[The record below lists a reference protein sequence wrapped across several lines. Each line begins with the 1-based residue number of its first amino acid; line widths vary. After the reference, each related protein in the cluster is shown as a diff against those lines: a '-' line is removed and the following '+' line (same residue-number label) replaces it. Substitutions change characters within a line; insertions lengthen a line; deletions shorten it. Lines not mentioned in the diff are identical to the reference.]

1 MTPIRVSATP
11 PARFDRATQQ
21 CLLDLLLAVGHAL
34 DVTELAANFLP
45 GWLSTLH
52 CDAVAVFEADSVFY
66 QEYKLLLALPPHDE
80 LLRLVEQLQTN
91 HHFALDRAYPQPDA
105 IVYVFELVDF
115 GFLVC
120 RHPGLSPQL
129 LQALPLVTQR
139 FSYALCA
146 CRRHQKLQRSEREL
160 DKFFALSDNY
170 MCIIHPNGYLVKVNP
185 PFLRQLGYDLDEL
198 YSTVLVDFIHPDEQ
212 PMVREHLQ
220 QLAREGTTDTVQC
233 RVRHKQGHY
242 VYLSWGFACEL
253 PVQVIYAT
261 AIDITQQIEL
271 ERRLLDAKES
281 AEQTA
286 QAKAAF
292 LANMSHEIRTPLNGV
307 LGMLAL
313 IGQQS
318 QDERLHKQIEIANQS
333 GQSLLAIVNDVLDF
347 SKINAGKL
355 TLEALDFDLTVLL
368 QDVVESF
375 QYLAQ
380 RKNLILQLDSSG
392 IEQRWLN
399 GDALRLGQVMNNLL
413 SNALKFTE
421 HGHVMVLAR
430 SSQSDNG
437 VIVTLEVSDTGI
449 GLTAAQQQ
457 DIFQA
462 FAQAD
467 VTTTRR
473 FGGTGLGLSIC
484 KALCSL
490 MHGDIS
496 VSSLYGKGTVFTV
509 SVRLRSGQPVAV
521 SRPAQPQQSAGLAG
535 YRCLLVEDNPVNQ
548 EIAATMLRSCGC
560 EVTTANDGRIAISIL
575 QQATAGQFDF
585 IVMDC
590 LMPNM
595 DGYEATRQI
604 RAGLCGAHWQ
614 QTPVL
619 ALTANAMPED
629 RNRCLQAGMSDY
641 LAKPFQ
647 RGSLLHKIQTLLQR
661 TEPDAGTAA
670 TTAMLAGS
678 TPASDIALWQPAVF
692 HHHFAGI
699 SPDDELEIMRLF
711 VSQLDKQQQ
720 SLQQALAT
728 SDLATIRL
736 CAHSLKS
743 SAAQVGC
750 VPLSQQAARVEA
762 MLKQTV
768 PIDPQ
773 QFCLLQSMMQ
783 QTQACLRQELADE

>member
-1 MTPIRVSATP
+1 MTLRRSAFT
-11 PARFDRATQQ
+11 AQSSFDRATQN
-21 CLLDLLLAVGHAL
+21 CLLDLLLAVGHSL
-34 DVTELAANFLP
+34 DITDLASNFLP
-45 GWLSTLH
+45 AWLSALH
-52 CDAVAVFEADSVFY
+52 CDAVAVFEADTVFY
-66 QEYKLLLALPPHDE
+66 QEYKLLLDLPQHGE
-80 LLRLVEQLQTN
+80 LSQIVEQLQAN
-91 HHFALDRAYPQPDA
+91 HHFALDQAYPQPNA

-120 RHPGLSPQL
+120 RHTGLSPQL
-129 LQALPLVTQR
+129 LQALPQVTQR

-146 CRRHQKLQRSEREL
+146 CRRYQKLQRSQREL

-185 PFLRQLGYDLDEL
+185 PFLRELGYDLDEL
-198 YSTVLVDFIHPDEQ
+198 YSTVLVDFIHPDDQ
-212 PMVREHLQ
+212 LRVQEHLQ
-220 QLAREGTTDTVQC
+220 QLAKQGTTDTVHC
-233 RVRHKQGHY
+233 RFRHKLGHY
-242 VYLSWGFACEL
+242 LHLAWGFASEL

-271 ERRLLDAKES
+271 EQRLLDAKES

-355 TLEALDFDLTVLL
+355 TLEALDFDLTLLL
-368 QDVVESF
+368 QDVVDSF

-380 RKNLILQLDSSG
+380 RKNLVLQLDSSG

-399 GDALRLGQVMNNLL
+399 GDALRLGQIMNNLL

-421 HGHVMVLAR
+421 QGHVMVLAR
-430 SSQSDNG
+430 SSRSDNA

-462 FAQAD
+462 FSQAD

-509 SVRLRSGQPVAV
+509 SVRLLAGQPVSAYRMV
-521 SRPAQPQQSAGLAG
+521 QPQQTAGLTG

-560 EVTTANDGRIAISIL
+560 EVITANDGHIAISIL
-575 QQATAGQFDF
+575 QQAAASQFDF

-604 RAGLCGAHWQ
+604 RSGLCGTQWQ
-614 QTPVL
+614 QIPVL

-629 RNRCLQAGMSDY
+629 RQRCLEVGMSDY
-641 LAKPFQ
+641 LTKPFQ
-647 RGSLLHKIQTLLQR
+647 LGNLLQKVQTLLQLAAS
-661 TEPDAGTAA
+661 PCHTAA
-670 TTAMLAGS
+670 ATATVGS
-678 TPASDIALWQPAVF
+678 AASDSALWQSAIF

-711 VSQLDKQQQ
+711 ISQLDKQQQ
-720 SLQQALAT
+720 SLQQALQAT
-728 SDLATIRL
+728 DFAAVRL

-750 VPLSQQAARVEA
+750 MPLSQQAAKVEA
-762 MLKQTV
+762 LLKQSEPV
-768 PIDPQ
+768 DPQ
-773 QFCLLQSMMQ
+773 QFVLLQTLLQ
-783 QTQACLRQELADE
+783 QTGACLQQELGDA